1 MMFAMQSPEARVLI
15 FGLVTTAIGG
25 AFAWLWFTSLR
36 AVYPRAWARGLR
48 AAAWGF
54 VALWALTSVGRI
66 AARALSAPDVLY
78 GPLTVV
84 STGTLLVVLLTTPLL
99 VGARLLIRWF
109 EARELGQLVARAAAP
124 EAAPE
129 AAPAPAPA
137 PRASPVEAKAPEV
150 EAAPDLAG
158 EAAGFTR
165 RALALGAVRAAP
177 VLGVGTAV
185 GGLGEGMTDAV
196 LNEVEMQF
204 PSLPPAL
211 EGLRI
216 LQYSDVHLGQFIDLR
231 EIERLARL
239 GEVAKP
245 DLVVLTGDIADDLDL
260 LPDAIGLF
268 AGIKPRLGAFA
279 SIGNHEYFRGL
290 HKARRAYERGPV
302 PLLMESGT
310 VIPVG
315 DARLH
320 LAGADDPRFLGL
332 QSRGFFESTVDKALD
347 GGPSDAFH
355 VLLSHRPE
363 GFDAAK
369 ARGVELTLSGHTHG
383 AQVGFAERSVF
394 EPIMPDRYLWGPYQ
408 QGGARLYTSS
418 GTGHWMPFRIGC
430 PRELVVITLKR
441 GPADAPAVKR
451 RLRLTA

>member
-1 MMFAMQSPEARVLI
+1 MESPEARVLI

-25 AFAWLWFTSLR
+25 VFAWLWFTSLR
-36 AVYPRAWARGLR
+36 AVYARAWARGLR
-48 AAAWGF
+48 RAAWVF
-54 VALWALTSVGRI
+54 VALWALTSLGRV
-66 AARALSAPDVLY
+66 AARALSAPDALY

-84 STGTLLVVLLTTPLL
+84 STGTLLVVLLTTPML
-99 VGARLLIRWF
+99 VGARLLLRWF
-109 EARELGQLVARAAAP
+109 EARDRARLVAQAVVDP
-124 EAAPE
+124 
-129 AAPAPAPA
+129 PAPPSAEAPKAEVVDEA
-137 PRASPVEAKAPEV
+137 PG
-150 EAAPDLAG
+150 L
-158 EAAGFTR
+158 TR
-165 RALALGAVRAAP
+165 RALALDVVRAVPAA
-177 VLGVGTAV
+177 GVGAAII
-185 GGLGEGMTDAV
+185 GLGEGMTDAV

-268 AGIKPRLGAFA
+268 AGIKPRLGTFA

-332 QSRGFFESTVDKALD
+332 QSRGFFEATVDKALD

-363 GFDAAK
+363 GFDAART
-369 ARGVELTLSGHTHG
+369 RGLELTLSGHTHG
-383 AQVGFAERSVF
+383 AQVGFAERSIL
-394 EPIMPDRYLWGPYQ
+394 EPLMPDRYMWGPYQ
-408 QGGARLYTSS
+408 QGGSRLYTSS
-418 GTGHWMPFRIGC
+418 GTGHWMPFRLGC
-430 PRELVVITLKR
+430 PREIVVVTLKR
-441 GPADAPAVKR
+441 GPIDAPAVKR
-451 RLRLTA
+451 RLRVQA

>member
-1 MMFAMQSPEARVLI
+1 MMSSMESPEVRVLV

-25 AFAWLWFTSLR
+25 AFAWLWITSLR
-36 AVYPRAWARGLR
+36 VVYARAWPRGLR
-48 AAAWGF
+48 TAAWAF
-54 VALWALTSVGRI
+54 VALWALTSLGRV

-78 GPLTVV
+78 GPLTVT

-99 VGARLLIRWF
+99 VGARLLLRWL
-109 EARELGQLVARAAAP
+109 EARDRARLVERAAADVEPASREPSP
-124 EAAPE
+124 EARVE
-129 AAPAPAPA
+129 APASPA
-137 PRASPVEAKAPEV
+137 RASTEVTHEAS
-150 EAAPDLAG
+150 
-158 EAAGFTR
+158 GFTR
-165 RALALGAVRAAP
+165 RALALGVVRSAPLAGVSAA
-177 VLGVGTAV
+177 TF
-185 GGLGEGMTDAV
+185 GLGEGMTDAV

-204 PSLPPAL
+204 PGLPPAL

-239 GEVAKP
+239 GEAAKP
-245 DLVVLTGDIADDLDL
+245 DLVVLTGDVADDLDL
-260 LPDAIGLF
+260 LPDALGLF
-268 AGIKPRLGAFA
+268 AGIRPRLGTFA

-363 GFDAAK
+363 GFDAART
-369 ARGVELTLSGHTHG
+369 RGLELTLAGHTHG
-383 AQVGFAERSVF
+383 AQVGFAERSVL
-394 EPIMPDRYLWGPYQ
+394 EPLMPDRYLWGPYQ
-408 QGGARLYTSS
+408 QGGSRLYTSS

-430 PRELVVITLKR
+430 PREIVVLTLRR
-441 GPADAPAVKR
+441 GPIDAPAVKR
-451 RLRLTA
+451 RLRLRA